1 VLRKLFHRLAPTTKG
16 GNKKTMPSGPQVI
29 PRDQHCIS
37 RNNISENALKVL
49 YRLKNAGFEAYLVG
63 GGVRDLLLGGHPK
76 DFDIATSAHPEE
88 VNDLFRNSRLIGRRF
103 RLVHVL
109 FGREMIEV
117 ATFRAAPQDSG
128 HAQHQQSETGQ
139 LLKDNVYGSLD
150 EDALRRDFTINA
162 LYYSVEDFT
171 VRDFANGLEDLNKR
185 QIQLIGDPES
195 RYQEDPVR
203 MLRAVRFAAK
213 LNFDIAAETAE
224 PLYKLGDLLDHIPS
238 ARLFDE
244 SQKIFTSGHAETSWR
259 LLQHYGLVAHL
270 FPFFPP
276 QPPEHATQL
285 IQQAMRNTD
294 ARIQAGKHTAP
305 SFLFAVLLWHPVR
318 EEMQKLQ
325 DEGLPPMQAL
335 QKASHRII
343 EQQIRTISVPRRFTT
358 AMREMWDLQFKLPRR
373 HGSRAERLISHPRFR
388 AAYDFLLLR
397 EESGEIEPGL
407 GEWWTLYQEADEI
420 TRQTLVSELTP
431 NAPGGKKRRRPKK
444 KKPGNQQH

>member
-1 VLRKLFHRLAPTTKG
+1 VLRKLFQRLAPTKKG
-16 GNKKTMPSGPQVI
+16 GNKKTMPSGPQI
-29 PRDQHCIS
+29 ISRDQHCIS

-63 GGVRDLLLGGHPK
+63 GGVRDLLLNGHPK

-88 VNDLFRNSRLIGRRF
+88 VHKLFRNSRLIGRRF

-117 ATFRAAPQDSG
+117 ATFRAAPQDAG

-139 LLKDNVYGSLD
+139 LLKDNVYGNLD

-162 LYYSVEDFT
+162 LYYSIEDFT
-171 VRDFANGLEDLNKR
+171 VRDFANGLEDLRKR

-203 MLRAVRFAAK
+203 MLRAVRFSAK
-213 LNFDIAAETAE
+213 LDFEIAVETAE
-224 PLYKLGDLLDHIPS
+224 PLYRLGDLLDNIPS

-259 LLQHYGLVAHL
+259 LLQHYGLAAHL
-270 FPFFPP
+270 FPFFPS
-276 QPPEHATQL
+276 QPNEHAARL

-294 ARIQAGKHTAP
+294 ARIQAGKHIAP
-305 SFLFAVLLWHPVR
+305 SFLFAILLWHPVR
-318 EEMQKLQ
+318 EEMQKHQ
-325 DEGLPPMQAL
+325 DEGLPPMLAL
-335 QKASHRII
+335 QKASHHII
-343 EQQIRTISVPRRFTT
+343 DQQIRTISVPRRFTT
-358 AMREMWDLQFKLPRR
+358 AMREMWDLQLKLPRR
-373 HGSRAERLISHPRFR
+373 HGNRAEKLISHPRFR

-407 GEWWTLYQEADEI
+407 GEWWTLYQEADEVE
-420 TRQTLVSELTP
+420 RKKMVSELSP
-431 NAPGGKKRRRPKK
+431 NPTGRKKRRRPKK
-444 KKPGNQQH
+444 KSDSQ

>member
-1 VLRKLFHRLAPTTKG
+1 
-16 GNKKTMPSGPQVI
+16 MPSGPEII

-139 LLKDNVYGSLD
+139 LLKDNVYGNLD

-162 LYYSVEDFT
+162 LYYSIEDFT
-171 VRDFANGLEDLNKR
+171 LRDFANGLEDLQKR

-213 LNFDIAAETAE
+213 LDFDIAVETAE
-224 PLYKLGDLLDHIPS
+224 PIYRMGDLLDHIPS

-270 FPFFPP
+270 FPFFPS
-276 QPPEHATQL
+276 QPNEHAAQL

-294 ARIQAGKHTAP
+294 TRIQSGKHIAP

-318 EEMQKLQ
+318 EEMQKHQ
-325 DEGLPPMQAL
+325 DEGLAPMQAL
-335 QKASHRII
+335 QKASHHII
-343 EQQIRTISVPRRFTT
+343 DQQIRTISVPRRFTT
-358 AMREMWDLQFKLPRR
+358 AMREMWDLQFKLARR
-373 HGSRAERLISHPRFR
+373 HGNRAERLVSHPRFR

-407 GEWWTLYQEADEI
+407 GEWWTRYQEADDVA
-420 TRQTLVSELTP
+420 RKKLVSELSP
-431 NAPGGKKRRRPKK
+431 NAPGRKKRRRPKK
-444 KKPGNQQH
+444 KPDNQQH